1 MKIAII
7 GSGISGLTA
16 AHNLRRQHDVTLFE
30 ANGYLGGHTNTI
42 EFELEDRE
50 YAIDTGFIVFN
61 DRTYPNFC
69 RLLDELGVSS
79 KPTSMTF
86 SVSCQQSGLEYRGAD
101 LNGLFAQ
108 RMNALKPRF
117 LGLLWELLR
126 FNRQAEQLLADAPE
140 SMTVGDFFRQHNF
153 GRMFIDKYFLPMASA
168 IWSCPHS
175 AVEGFPIRFV
185 ADFYR
190 NHGLLSTRNR
200 PQWRVIN
207 GGSQRYVEVLTRPL
221 VDCIRLNAPVA
232 SIERSDEG
240 VGILTRGSSDVERFD
255 HVIFACHSDQALA
268 ILGEE
273 ATAPEREVLAA
284 FPYEKNLAVLHTDT
298 RLLPR
303 NRRAWA
309 CWNYHIPA
317 DGDSTETATKATVT
331 YNMNLL
337 QGVVSPQTFCVS
349 LNCAGRID
357 PRRIIRSIVYHH
369 PVFTAERREYQR
381 RHGELIGPNRT
392 SFCGAYWGN
401 GFHEDGVNS
410 ALAVCRYLDRKSCS
424 VASTQAG
431 SDTADWKSQ
440 PTHFAIEST

>member
-1 MKIAII
+1 MKVAII

-16 AHNLRRQHDVTLFE
+16 AHYLRQQHAVTLFE
-30 ANGYLGGHTNTI
+30 ANDYLGGHTNTI
-42 EFELEDRE
+42 EFELAGRE

-69 RLLDELGVSS
+69 RLLDQLGVSS

-86 SVSCQQSGLEYRGAD
+86 SVSCEQSGLEYRGAD

-108 RMNALKPRF
+108 RHNALSPKF

-126 FNRQAEQLLADAPE
+126 FNRQAEQLLAEASD
-140 SMTVGDFFRQHNF
+140 SLTVGEFFARHRF
-153 GRMFIDKYFLPMASA
+153 GRMFVEKYFLPMASA

-175 AVEGFPIRFV
+175 AVESFPIKFI
-185 ADFYR
+185 AEFYK
-190 NHGLLSTRNR
+190 NHGLLSTRDR

-207 GGSQRYVEVLTRPL
+207 GGSQRYVEVLARPL
-221 VDCIRLNAPVA
+221 ADAVRLRSPVEAVERVSGEVRIRV
-232 SIERSDEG
+232 
-240 VGILTRGSSDVERFD
+240 RGSDAYESFD
-255 HVIFACHSDQALA
+255 HVVFACHSDQALA
-268 ILGEE
+268 ILGPQ
-273 ATAPEREVLAA
+273 ATPVEREVLSA

-309 CWNYHIPA
+309 CWNYHVPA
-317 DGDSTETATKATVT
+317 GEHASEAASKATVT

-337 QGVVSPQTFCVS
+337 QGVVSPETFCVS
-349 LNCAGRID
+349 LNCGERID
-357 PRRIIRSIVYHH
+357 PNRVIRSIVYHH
-369 PVFTAERREYQR
+369 PVFTANRRQSQLR
-381 RHGELIGPNRT
+381 QGELIGPNRS

-410 ALAVCRYLDRKSCS
+410 ALAVCRYLDQRVCS
-424 VASTQAG
+424 VASTPVG
-431 SDTADWKSQ
+431 SDIADRKSRL
-440 PTHFAIEST
+440 TRFAIEST

>member
-16 AHNLRRQHDVTLFE
+16 ANYLRQQHDVTLFE
-30 ANGYLGGHTNTI
+30 ANDYLGGHTNTV
-42 EFELEDRE
+42 EFELEGRE

-86 SVSCQQSGLEYRGAD
+86 SVNCEQSGLEYRGAD

-108 RMNALKPRF
+108 RRNLVSPRF

-126 FNRQAEQLLADAPE
+126 FNRKAEQLLAAAPE
-140 SMTVGDFFRQHNF
+140 NQTVGEFFSQHRF
-153 GRMFIDKYFLPMASA
+153 GRQFIDKYFLPMASA

-175 AVEGFPIRFV
+175 AVEGFPIRFI

-207 GGSQRYVEVLTRPL
+207 GGSQRYVEVLARPL
-221 VDCIRLNAPVA
+221 ADCIRLNSPVV
-232 SIERSDEG
+232 S
-240 VGILTRGSSDVERFD
+240 VERNPDHVSIRTRRGDGPEIFD

-268 ILGEE
+268 ILNGS
-273 ATAPEREVLAA
+273 ATQVEREVLSG

-317 DGDSTETATKATVT
+317 SSAPDAAAKATVT

-349 LNCAGRID
+349 LNCGDRID
-357 PRRIIRSIVYHH
+357 PRRVIRSIVYHH
-369 PVFTAERREYQR
+369 PVFTADRRENQR
-381 RHGELIGPNRT
+381 RHGELIGPNHT

-410 ALAVCRYLDRKSCS
+410 ALAVCRFLDRKSCS

-431 SDTADWKSQ
+431 SDTADWKNQ
-440 PTHFAIEST
+440 ATRFAIEST